1 MNECLCRNCN
11 KQYDMYKSRA
21 EYQGY
26 CSMKC
31 QHAKAKELGYK
42 QNGTQTEYQVL
53 NSNNA
58 IGSIP
63 APGI

>member
-1 MNECLCRNCN
+1 
-11 KQYDMYKSRA
+11 MYKSRA